1 MARTEGLSQGLYRG
15 LGPNIARN
23 GIVNVCEIVVY
34 DVAKEAILTTGIMA
48 DGVLC
53 HFSSAIIAGFT
64 AAAVANPVDLVKTR
78 YMNSPRGEYRWEL
91 SVNVVQS
98 KMKTLR
104 NVIHCAVKTARQ
116 EGLAAFYKGFAPSC
130 LRIVSYN
137 IMLWIT
143 FEQLKKGVNTFY
155 ATDQD

>member
-1 MARTEGLSQGLYRG
+1 MFDAYSRVARTEGLSQGLYRG

-78 YMNSPRGEYRWEL
+78 YMNSPRGEYR
-91 SVNVVQS
+91 
-98 KMKTLR
+98 
-104 NVIHCAVKTARQ
+104 
-116 EGLAAFYKGFAPSC
+116 
-130 LRIVSYN
+130 
-137 IMLWIT
+137 
-143 FEQLKKGVNTFY
+143 
-155 ATDQD
+155 